1 MSARY
6 DAVVVGSGPVGSAF
20 ARTLQ
25 RARPSASIL
34 MVEAGPQLSERPG
47 LNIRNIP
54 DRAARAHAQA
64 LAQGRTPQPPPPAAG
79 PPTGIYAR
87 PGTHLVRLPDADS
100 DPQSGMPGAAMSTC
114 VGGMGAHWTCAC
126 PEPAGAEVVPF
137 LDGGDW
143 RAALARARQ
152 LLAVTT
158 EGFAP
163 SDVSQSVREA
173 LSTAF
178 APVLDRSRP
187 VGPMPL
193 ACKPG
198 TGSRPQWSG
207 TDTVLGGLTNGPG
220 FELRSETLCTA
231 VVADDGLARGVR
243 LESLADGRIED
254 VEASVVFLACDA
266 LRTPQLLHASGIRP
280 YALGR
285 FLNDQPQVIA
295 AAYVPDRGRSGATAV
310 VAPAHP
316 NVAHN
321 PEASRDKLTGVS
333 WVPYSDPDHPFHG
346 QVMQLDASPIDLG
359 VQEEGGAVVGLG
371 WFCAKDIRAED
382 RVEFSDGT
390 TDDYGMP
397 AMAIHYE
404 LTERDRANLAQAT
417 EHQRHAAA
425 ALGGL
430 VPRGE
435 PIVLPAGS
443 SLHYQGSVRMGEDRG
458 EASVCDADSRV
469 WGYRNLFVGGN
480 GVIPTATACNPTLT
494 SVALALIAADAAAAE
509 L

>member
-1 MSARY
+1 M
-6 DAVVVGSGPVGSAF
+6 
-20 ARTLQ
+20 RT
-25 RARPSASIL
+25 RPASSIL
-34 MVEAGPQLSERPG
+34 MVEAGPKLSDPPG
-47 LNIRNIP
+47 RNVRNIA
-54 DRAARAHAQA
+54 DLDARAGAQA

-87 PGTHLVRLPDADS
+87 PGTHLVRLPDAES
-100 DPQSGMPGAAMSTC
+100 DPQSAMPGAAMSTC

-126 PEPAGAEVVPF
+126 PEPAGAELVPF
-137 LDGGDW
+137 LGLAPW
-143 RAALARARQ
+143 ERALDQARA

-158 EGFAP
+158 KGFAP
-163 SDVSQSVREA
+163 NAVAREVRESLA
-173 LSTAF
+173 EAF
-178 APVLDRSRP
+178 APLLGNGRP

-193 ACKPG
+193 ACRPG
-198 TGSRPQWSG
+198 TGDRPQWSG
-207 TDTVLGGLTNGPG
+207 TDTVLDGFADGPG

-231 VVADDGLARGVR
+231 VLTDGGLARGVR
-243 LESLADGRIED
+243 LESLADGRTED
-254 VEASVVFLACDA
+254 VEASVVFMACDA
-266 LRTPQLLHASGIRP
+266 LRTPQLLYASGIRP

-295 AAYVPDRGRSGATAV
+295 AAYVPDRKRSSARAV

-371 WFCAKDIRAED
+371 WFCAKDIRPED
-382 RVEFSDGT
+382 RVEFDDGA

-397 AMAIHYE
+397 AMKIHYE
-404 LTERDRANLAQAT
+404 LTERDHDNLAHAID
-417 EHQRHAAA
+417 HQRRAAD

-435 PIVLPAGS
+435 PMLLPAGS
-443 SLHYQGSVRMGEDRG
+443 SLHYQGSVRMGDDTG
-458 EASVCDADSRV
+458 EASVCDADSRI

-480 GVIPTATACNPTLT
+480 GVIPTPTACNPTLT
-494 SVALALIAADAAAAE
+494 SVALAVIAANAAAAE